1 MARVVGSG
9 ASVWEVAVSNRGLVL
24 GGGGPV
30 GFAWYAGLARGLA
43 EEGVDLREADVV
55 VGTSAGAQ
63 AGAWIAGGCE
73 LTELVEV
80 ARSIGDAHAGENF
93 ADGVDFDLVLEVY
106 GLLSGL
112 DRPASPE
119 VSAKIGELAKRVPSR
134 DGDPNYVRERAGRWV
149 PDILWPTTFRAVVVA
164 ADTGQVRLLID
175 QDRIDLARGVAA
187 SCAAPGIITPVLI
200 EGEPFM
206 DGGARSPTNA
216 DLLLDLSADTA
227 LVVTPVPRDTP
238 IIGDATYRMLD
249 AEVGSLEANG
259 VDVTVIRPTERE
271 AAAFGFDLLNTG
283 RVREAIDA
291 GVATGSAV
299 ADQLRRW

>member
-1 MARVVGSG
+1 MVGSE
-9 ASVWEVAVSNRGLVL
+9 ASVWEVVVSKRGLVL

-43 EEGVDLREADVV
+43 KEGIDLRDADVV

-80 ARSIGDAHAGENF
+80 ARSIEDAHAGENF

-119 VSAKIGELAKRVPSR
+119 VCRKIGELAKRVALR
-134 DGDPNYVRERAGRWV
+134 DGDPDGYVRERAGRWV
-149 PDILWPTTFRAVVVA
+149 PDIPWPTTFRAVVVA
-164 ADTGQVRLLID
+164 ADTGQVHLLGD
-175 QDRIDLARGVAA
+175 QNGIDLARGVAA

-249 AEVGSLEANG
+249 AEVGSLKANG
-259 VDVTVIRPTERE
+259 VDVAVIRPTERE
-271 AAAFGFDLLNTG
+271 AAAFGFDLLNTSK
-283 RVREAIDA
+283 VREAIDA
-291 GVATGSAV
+291 GAATGGVV
-299 ADQLRRW
+299 ADELRRW